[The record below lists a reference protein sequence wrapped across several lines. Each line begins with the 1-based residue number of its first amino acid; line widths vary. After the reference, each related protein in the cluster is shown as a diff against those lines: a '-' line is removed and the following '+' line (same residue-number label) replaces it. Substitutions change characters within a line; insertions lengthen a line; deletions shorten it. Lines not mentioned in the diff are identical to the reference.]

1 MTGPC
6 FVDANVL
13 VYARDARVASKRARA
28 EQWIAHLWQEHAG
41 RTSIQVLSEYY
52 AVATRKLTP
61 RVPAGEAWED
71 VEELFSWQPQPVDAA
86 LLKRAH
92 EIEQRW
98 RLSWRDSMIVGA
110 AKLPPPARPAEAV
123 TRRVFHA
130 LGAAPLPAGAGFER
144 SSPRLLNRRYSSRQ
158 AQASVAAYA
167 ICAAESSRAAQFEV
181 LVPLGIR
188 NERSIPARLRTPL
201 WPRPLER
208 ARSPRSSMF
217 FSANAN
223 TRFSAR
229 RSSASD
235 TPALTVR
242 GSERS
247 PARTGKTSGRRSW
260 NRYTA
265 RAVAT
270 CTRHGR

>member
-98 RLSWRDSMIVGA
+98 RLSWWDSMIVGA
-110 AKLPPPARPAEAV
+110 AQLQDCALLLTEDLQDGAVFGGVTVRSPFTLAAEEPPAGYAVAPA
-123 TRRVFHA
+123 
-130 LGAAPLPAGAGFER
+130 
-144 SSPRLLNRRYSSRQ
+144 
-158 AQASVAAYA
+158 
-167 ICAAESSRAAQFEV
+167 
-181 LVPLGIR
+181 
-188 NERSIPARLRTPL
+188 
-201 WPRPLER
+201 
-208 ARSPRSSMF
+208 ARSRHRPR
-217 FSANAN
+217 
-223 TRFSAR
+223 
-229 RSSASD
+229 
-235 TPALTVR
+235 
-242 GSERS
+242 
-247 PARTGKTSGRRSW
+247 GRPKR
-260 NRYTA
+260 
-265 RAVAT
+265 
-270 CTRHGR
+270 